1 MVYSPF
7 YILYS
12 LALIR
17 LTQPLLRRLMETVQV
32 SKRPPSFWQKHWQ
45 KLLAAFFWLVMAG
58 AYLYYTSSN
67 DLDPLSLE
75 AIRPVIDF
83 LAGNRWGP
91 LVFIGLY
98 ILRPLVLF
106 SALVLSIV
114 AGALFGPV
122 WGIVYTIIG
131 SNGGAGLAYFVGG
144 LLGQDVIEPE
154 TDGEAKGIQRYVR
167 RMRENIF
174 ETVLTMRL
182 VGVPYDLVSYLAG
195 FLKVNFWAFILATA
209 LGALPG
215 TIAIVLFG
223 ASVGLEGGRPSL
235 DWRVLLAS
243 VAIFAVS
250 IAASRLLK
258 RRENTEVEPRE
269 GESHA

>member
-1 MVYSPF
+1 
-7 YILYS
+7 
-12 LALIR
+12 
-17 LTQPLLRRLMETVQV
+17 METVPAPS
-32 SKRPPSFWQKHWQ
+32 SKPAPSFWQQHWQ
-45 KLLAAFFWLVMAG
+45 KLLAVFFWLVMAG
-58 AYLYYTSSN
+58 AYLYYTLSN
-67 DLDPLSLE
+67 DLDPISLE
-75 AIRPVIDF
+75 AIRPIIDF

-122 WGIVYTIIG
+122 WGIVYTVIG
-131 SNGGAGLAYFVGG
+131 SNAGASLAYFIGG
-144 LLGQDVIEPE
+144 LLGRDVIETE
-154 TDGEAKGIQRYVR
+154 TDGEEKGIQRYVK
-167 RMRENIF
+167 RMRENSF

-182 VGVPYDLVSYLAG
+182 VALPYDLVNYLAG
-195 FLKVNFWAFILATA
+195 FLKINFWAFILATA
-209 LGALPG
+209 LGSLPG

-243 VAIFAVS
+243 VVIFAVS

-258 RRENTEVEPRE
+258 RREGSNETAPRE

>member
-1 MVYSPF
+1 
-7 YILYS
+7 
-12 LALIR
+12 
-17 LTQPLLRRLMETVQV
+17 METVQT
-32 SKRPPSFWQKHWQ
+32 SNRPSSFWQKHWQ
-45 KLLAAFFWLVMAG
+45 KVLAVFFWLLAAG
-58 AYLYYTSSN
+58 GYLYYTSSN

-91 LVFIGLY
+91 IVFIGLY

-131 SNGGAGLAYFVGG
+131 SNAGASLAYFVGG
-144 LLGQDVIEPE
+144 LLGQDVIETE
-154 TDGEAKGIQRYVR
+154 TDGEAKGMGRYVK

-195 FLKVNFWAFILATA
+195 FLKVNFWAFLAATA

-215 TIAIVLFG
+215 TVAIVLFG
-223 ASVGLEGGRPSL
+223 ASVGLEGGQPSL
-235 DWRVLLAS
+235 DWRVLVAS
-243 VAIFAVS
+243 VVIFAVS
-250 IAASRLLK
+250 IGASRLLK
-258 RRENTEVEPRE
+258 RRESSDIKE

>member
-1 MVYSPF
+1 
-7 YILYS
+7 
-12 LALIR
+12 
-17 LTQPLLRRLMETVQV
+17 METVQAP
-32 SKRPPSFWQKHWQ
+32 KRTRSFWQKHWQ
-45 KLLAAFFWLVMAG
+45 KLLAVCFWLLAAG
-58 AYLYYTSSN
+58 GYLYYTSSN

-122 WGIVYTIIG
+122 WGIIYTIIG

-144 LLGQDVIEPE
+144 LLGEDVIETE
-154 TDGEAKGIQRYVR
+154 TDGEEKGIGRYVK

-215 TIAIVLFG
+215 TVAIVLFG
-223 ASVGLEGGRPSL
+223 ASVGLEGGQPSL
-235 DWRVLLAS
+235 DWRVLVAS
-243 VAIFAVS
+243 VVIFAVS
-250 IAASRLLK
+250 IGASQLLK
-258 RRENTEVEPRE
+258 RRGDVEAEPAKTETGE